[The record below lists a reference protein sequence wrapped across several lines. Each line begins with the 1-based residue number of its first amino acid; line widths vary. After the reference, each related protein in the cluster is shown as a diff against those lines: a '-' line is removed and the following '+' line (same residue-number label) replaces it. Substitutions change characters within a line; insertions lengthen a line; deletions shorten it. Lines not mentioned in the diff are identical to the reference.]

1 MRLDDNRKAFIALV
15 KAGLWEQEVKLS
27 SFDDID
33 FSEIDQLAQ
42 EQSVVGLVAAGIERV
57 TDIKAP
63 QQEVLNIV
71 GSTLQLEQ
79 RNRILN
85 EFVVWLTERLREEKV
100 SALLVK
106 GQGVAQCYERPL
118 WRAAGDIDL
127 LLDTENYEN
136 AKKVLF
142 PIADDVSDENS
153 LTKHQGLN
161 VRGVEIELHGKMPFL
176 LSKRADKVIDE
187 VISNAL
193 KYDGVELLT

>member
-85 EFVVWLTERLREEKV
+85 EFVVWLTERLREECT
-100 SALLVK
+100 S
-106 GQGVAQCYERPL
+106 PL
-118 WRAAGDIDL
+118 NNW
-127 LLDTENYEN
+127 
-136 AKKVLF
+136 
-142 PIADDVSDENS
+142 
-153 LTKHQGLN
+153 TKL
-161 VRGVEIELHGKMPFL
+161 
-176 LSKRADKVIDE
+176 
-187 VISNAL
+187 
-193 KYDGVELLT
+193 